1 MNLKCNLT
9 KLTQLP
15 EKASGRTLTGILILA
30 ASVAILPPTAMA
42 QPTSNNESN
51 YETTADVIE
60 RAIFKNTPTFFRDQS
75 IPDQFNSAFGV
86 GTIIK
91 NSYPENQDR
100 RDSELVDFIY
110 KDALKQQFGPT
121 IRTQDLPNP
130 YSSSLLHPDTVY
142 PYRGFTPLPLR

>member
-1 MNLKCNLT
+1 MNLRCNL
-9 KLTQLP
+9 
-15 EKASGRTLTGILILA
+15 SGILILI
-30 ASVAILPPTAMA
+30 ASVAILPAAAMA
-42 QPTSNNESN
+42 EPTSNK

-60 RAIFKNTPTFFRDQS
+60 RAVFKNTPTFYRDQS

-100 RDSELVDFIY
+100 RDAQLVDFIY
-110 KDALKQQFGPT
+110 KDALKQQYSPT
-121 IRTQDLPNP
+121 LRTQDLPNP
-130 YSSSLLHPDTVY
+130 YSSSLLHPDTTN